1 MPTREILASHP
12 LSTLRDEITKS
23 NKKLGAIPLNFTTVG
38 DSGKKTRRVYNKEQ
52 VIDLM
57 MAHPKRFHHIKM
69 RVVAPRASKAKP
81 TGPKKPRSAAQ
92 IANTAK
98 LVAANKARR
107 AAKK

>member
-12 LSTLRDEITKS
+12 LATLRKEVSES
-23 NKKLGAIPLNFTTVG
+23 NKKLGAIPLNVTG
-38 DSGKKTRRVYNKEQ
+38 KSDSGKSFRRVLKKDE

-57 MAHPKRFHHIKM
+57 MKHPKRFNHIKM

-81 TGPKKPRSAAQ
+81 AGPKKPRSAAQ

>member
-12 LSTLRDEITKS
+12 LATLRKEVSES
-23 NKKLGAIPLNFTTVG
+23 NKKLGAIPLNVTDKS
-38 DSGKKTRRVYNKEQ
+38 DSGKSFRRVLNKEQ
-52 VIDLM
+52 LIDLM
-57 MAHPKRFHHIKM
+57 MKHPKRFHHIKM